1 MVQLCKQPNLRTML
15 RTSIFIL
22 VMVETACILTAE
34 SIEVVFLV
42 VVAVGVGLLSISKV
56 YASQI
61 QVFYYESAA
70 ILNITVWF
78 STFSEALS
86 EAQARA
92 RVDSLR
98 SLEKEVTARKLVGE
112 DESKKEATR
121 SFP

>member
-1 MVQLCKQPNLRTML
+1 MVQLCKQPNLRTIL

>member
-1 MVQLCKQPNLRTML
+1 MVQLYKQPNLRTIL

-42 VVAVGVGLLSISKV
+42 VLAVGVALSSISKV

-112 DESKKEATR
+112 DESKR
-121 SFP
+121 